1 MSYQV
6 TQVTV
11 IRAHKKAVL
20 QAELQALQ
28 TPTKTNAV
36 VLANV
41 QQFFSAT
48 CRPTPSLQTEQREEQ
63 LFTRKRRWPSLGA
76 TPRDISAHGEE
87 FLPCFQQLLSISRCC
102 FRETNTYSIHQYTL
116 SITLWRWKFWPL
128 GRPSSTN
135 DNFWTSTLVPGNVS
149 EVHPPAIAS
158 NLRAMA
164 SNLRAM
170 ASNLRAMASNQ
181 RWPPT

>member
-1 MSYQV
+1 MAFNDSGPIMSYQV

-128 GRPSSTN
+128 GRPSST
-135 DNFWTSTLVPGNVS
+135 
-149 EVHPPAIAS
+149 IAS